1 MTTPDQ
7 LIIRIN
13 ADKHVVIP
21 GPGPT
26 PELNLSDHLKSMTTE
41 RDVLLNDELPPISA
55 IKWGVGFTGNYSISS
70 HSWADEAEREQEYRH
85 KKTAGMS
92 WARITAA

>member
-1 MTTPDQ
+1 MTTHDQ
-7 LIIRIN
+7 LIIHIN

-21 GPGPT
+21 APEPT
-26 PELNLSDHLKSMTTE
+26 SELNLSDHLKSKTTE
-41 RDVLLNDELPPISA
+41 GDVLLNDELPPITE
-55 IKWGVGFTGNYSISS
+55 IKWGIGFVGNSDI
-70 HSWADEAEREQEYRH
+70 SWADEAEREQEYRR